1 MVARQTVWAWL
12 RPPKERGIA
21 PWLYLVYALFLF
33 FHHIFR
39 PFDWALLSRDL
50 AVLAVFLPAYLISW
64 RLPSRWLPVPT
75 ALMMALGFLAAEWN
89 PGAPTLFIYAASLSV
104 NYHETR
110 QGLRHVLLVL
120 LVLAVWSWLRQP
132 PIWVW
137 APGLAMTAVIGF
149 INVFEAN
156 NRRGRERLLRQ
167 QEEIE
172 YLAGLAE
179 RERIARDLHDLLG
192 HTLSLITLK
201 AELAGK
207 LLARNPDHAKAE
219 IRDIETAAR
228 DALQEVRDA
237 VTGYRGSGLQ
247 QELKRVAQALQ
258 VVGIEQQ
265 IQVQDLTLPP
275 AIENVLSFVL
285 REAVT
290 NVIRHARA
298 QHCAIRLYRA
308 DRYLELSIQ
317 DDGSQRAGNEGNGL
331 RGMRERIITLN
342 GEFEFASGDGHCVRV
357 RIPMTPQSAQT
368 DLAQAVATQANTQN
382 HSHAHSQDNSAN
394 QSQSQTMPLATTPNH
409 STASSAGA
417 EPAP

>member
-1 MVARQTVWAWL
+1 MAVGATVLHWL
-12 RPPKERGIA
+12 RPPKARGIA
-21 PWLYLVYALFLF
+21 PWLYLVYLLFLL
-33 FHHIFR
+33 FHHVFR
-39 PFDWALLSRDL
+39 PFDWSLLGRDL
-50 AVLAVFLPAYLISW
+50 ALIAVFFPIYLVSW
-64 RLPSRWLPVPT
+64 RLPFRWQPLV
-75 ALMMALGFLAAEWN
+75 AAVMMALGFLAAEWN
-89 PGAPTLFIYAASLSV
+89 PGASTLFIYAAALSV
-104 NYHETR
+104 NYPESR
-110 QGLRHVLLVL
+110 QGIRHVLAL
-120 LVLAVWSWLRQP
+120 LLLLAVWAWLRQP
-132 PIWVW
+132 PIWIW
-137 APGLAMTAVIGF
+137 APGLAMAAVIGF

-156 NRRGRERLLRQ
+156 SRRGRERLLRQ

-207 LLARNPDHAKAE
+207 LMARDADKAKAE

-228 DALQEVRDA
+228 NALQEVREA

-258 VVGIEQQ
+258 VVGIDYQ
-265 IQVQDLTLPP
+265 IQVPEMTLPP
-275 AIENVLSFVL
+275 AVENVLCFVL

-298 QHCAIRLYRA
+298 QHCAIRLHSA

-317 DDGSQRAGNEGNGL
+317 DDGSQRAGDEGNGL

-342 GEFEFASGDGHCVRV
+342 GEFEFASGEGHCVRV
-357 RIPMTPQSAQT
+357 RIPLNQTESKAAQT
-368 DLAQAVATQANTQN
+368 APADGIGSGSTGLEKAGSENTNADRAGKLA
-382 HSHAHSQDNSAN
+382 SESA
-394 QSQSQTMPLATTPNH
+394 P
-409 STASSAGA
+409 
-417 EPAP
+417 